1 MDKLLKLQSM
11 LTEMGSVVV
20 AFSGGVDSTV
30 LLKVAHTML
39 GARAVGVTAVSASLA
54 SYERQA
60 AQEIAAIIGA
70 CHVLLSTAETDDP
83 RYLANTPERC
93 YYCKR
98 VVFACLQGYTQ
109 AHGFACLVD
118 GTNAED
124 DERRPGRIAAREVGV
139 RNPLWEAGFGKAEL
153 RELARGWG
161 LPNWDKPA
169 AGCLATRFPYG
180 APITHQ
186 ALAQVEAAEAALRAF
201 GFSQLRVRHY
211 GKTARLEIEPE
222 AFPRLLP
229 RRAAVIQALK
239 SAGYHYVTL
248 DLEGFR
254 SGSMDELLTPGES
267 LG

>member
-1 MDKLLKLQSM
+1 MEPLDILHPYGKLSLSWRPKAVAELPSTGGLHDLFPAMEKLLKLQSM

-54 SYERQA
+54 SSERQV

-93 YYCKR
+93 YCCKR
-98 VVFACLQGYTQ
+98 VVFTCLQDYAQ

-124 DERRPGRIAAREVGV
+124 DCFSGASGDMILGA
-139 RNPLWEAGFGKAEL
+139 LLDAGFPEAEL
-153 RELARGWG
+153 REGLVGLGLAG
-161 LPNWDKPA
+161 LELRCQRILKGGLSAVRLEVLVSGDVPERR
-169 AGCLATRFPYG
+169 LAE
-180 APITHQ
+180 
-186 ALAQVEAAEAALRAF
+186 VEALIDASRLPAGLGERAMGIF
-201 GFSQLRVRHY
+201 HR
-211 GKTARLEIEPE
+211 
-222 AFPRLLP
+222 
-229 RRAAVIQALK
+229 
-239 SAGYHYVTL
+239 
-248 DLEGFR
+248 
-254 SGSMDELLTPGES
+254 
-267 LG
+267 